1 MRLSEPM
8 SIRLSRILK
17 NWMFSMFI
25 ANAGMTISKVITEQN
40 IEKYRKQMTPI
51 TEQLHT
57 DALISWC

>member
-1 MRLSEPM
+1 
-8 SIRLSRILK
+8 
-17 NWMFSMFI
+17 MFSMFI